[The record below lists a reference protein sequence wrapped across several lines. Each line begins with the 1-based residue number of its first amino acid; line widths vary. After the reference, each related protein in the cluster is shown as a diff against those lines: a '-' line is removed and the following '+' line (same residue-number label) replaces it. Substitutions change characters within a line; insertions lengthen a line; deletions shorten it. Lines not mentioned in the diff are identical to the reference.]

1 MILLLLE
8 KVSINL
14 YLHTFMFTLFPYY
27 KPPNSLSFF
36 CLSLPENPMGV
47 VELSFEGG
55 GTSSYLHC
63 VSTTR
68 PATGVK
74 WELNNTKL
82 SDTQTVTVLNDTV
95 NSQYITTLTLN
106 EKKGGLYRCCVLFI
120 NVQRNQTLT
129 DFAELEVESE

>member
-8 KVSINL
+8 KVSIN
-14 YLHTFMFTLFPYY
+14 YFHTFMLTLFPYY
-27 KPPNSLSFF
+27 QPPNLLSFF
-36 CLSLPENPMGV
+36 GLSLPENPMGV

-55 GTSSYLHC
+55 GTPSYLHC

-95 NSQYITTLTLN
+95 TSQYITTLTLN
-106 EKKGGLYRCCVLFI
+106 ERKRGLYRCCVLFI